1 MNEPEM
7 RRFDSNTGLNP
18 PKERESSPRNKA
30 SAVIQSNM
38 TDFLL

>member
-18 PKERESSPRNKA
+18 PKERERVHPEIK
-30 SAVIQSNM
+30 
-38 TDFLL
+38 LLPSFSQI